1 MPMKSRASK
10 SLYLVV
16 VAGLV
21 GMLVLGGCAKK
32 TGTGTTTGEEAASG
46 KTPSQGSGP
55 GPGSGP
61 SPSQTTPKDKS
72 VVEAPPTMVAK
83 ADEAEIAARKARE
96 AAQKQLADIY
106 FAFDKWALSAEGKKN
121 LTQSAEALKQVP
133 MAKLLIQGHCDE
145 RGSREYNLVLGEKRA
160 KETQRFLVSLG
171 VTNPMSVTSY
181 GKERPVCNE
190 HDESCYWKNRRAQ
203 LVLEGVSGK

>member
-1 MPMKSRASK
+1 MPMKSRASR
-10 SLYLVV
+10 SMYLVV

-32 TGTGTTTGEEAASG
+32 TGTGTTSGEETASG
-46 KTPSQGSGP
+46 TTPSQGL
-55 GPGSGP
+55 
-61 SPSQTTPKDKS
+61 SQTPKDKS

-106 FAFDKWALSAEGKKN
+106 FAFDKWALTAEGKKN

-133 MAKLLIQGHCDE
+133 TVKLFIEGHCDE

-160 KETQRFLVSLG
+160 KEAQRFLSGLG

-181 GKERPVCNE
+181 GKERPVCTE
-190 HDESCYWKNRRAQ
+190 HDESCYWKNRRAH